1 MCVLSRDAKT
11 KDQNIGRQMY
21 TLSDPGLCPCILPAG
36 KYVVSKKWSF
46 LTGEDWLYGG
56 GGIGGLE
63 GPEED

>member
-1 MCVLSRDAKT
+1 
-11 KDQNIGRQMY
+11 MY
-21 TLSDPGLCPCILPAG
+21 TLSDPGLCPCILPSG
-36 KYVVSKKWSF
+36 KYVVSKKWSL